1 MSGAPTVP
9 VLEALAGLLAALGK
23 GETPLSRH
31 AMGRAVVNRSLL
43 TRAGSVEALL
53 AAVAATLA
61 EHGVAAAP
69 PGDFDLLDAMAVL
82 AGLSGD
88 PVRGATR
95 FHHHRDAPPWADGR
109 TPTALI
115 GSFLY
120 FRVDAGSLPRGD
132 GIGAARAFLLPDRK
146 ETRWSFSHPLASR

>member
-1 MSGAPTVP
+1 MSGAPPVP
-9 VLEALAGLLAALGK
+9 ALEALAGLLAALGR
-23 GETPLSRH
+23 GETPLSRQ
-31 AMGRAVVNRSLL
+31 AMGQAVLN
-43 TRAGSVEALL
+43 RAGSPEAVG
-53 AAVAATLA
+53 AAVVATLA

-82 AGLSGD
+82 AGVSGD

-95 FHHHRDAPPWADGR
+95 FHHHRDAPHCADGR

-120 FRVDAGSLPRGD
+120 FRVDAGSLPRGE

-146 ETRWSFSHPLASR
+146 ETRWSFLHPLASR